1 MNQMNAFLKDRYDM
15 KTFNHV
21 DLSTTIPDI
30 QTETIKGKRF
40 YITPEGKKYPSI
52 TTVLSTRKNEGLVR
66 WRESVGDA
74 VANNIMRGA
83 AKRGTA
89 VHTLVENY
97 LNNEE
102 LSKQDVLPVALFT
115 LLKPELDN
123 INSIRMQEGGLYSD
137 KWEVAGR
144 VDLVAEFDGELS
156 IIDFK
161 TSAEPKRE
169 AYLYDYFVQETAY
182 ACCFQELY
190 SLTVKKLVTI
200 VACENGETQV
210 VIKPPKKEYLLK
222 LIEYIDEYQTYGKEK
237 LT

>member
-1 MNQMNAFLKDRYDM
+1 M
-15 KTFNHV
+15 KFEHNPRCFPLDSEAKMV
-21 DLSTTIPDI
+21 D
-30 QTETIKGKRF
+30 GKRV
-40 YITPEGKKYPSI
+40 YATPDGEFYPSI
-52 TTVLSTRKNEGLVR
+52 TTVIGNNAKKQAGLAK
-66 WRESVGDA
+66 WRARVGKEK
-74 VANNIMRGA
+74 A
-83 AKRGTA
+83 AAISSRSASRGTKF
-89 VHTLVENY
+89 HSITEDY
-97 LNNEE
+97 LNNELDIE
-102 LSKQDVLPVALFT
+102 KYKDSPLPVVMFEQT
-115 LLKPELDN
+115 KKTFDRIGN
-123 INSIRMQEGGLYSD
+123 IYLQEAFLYSRHL
-137 KWEVAGR
+137 EVAGR

-222 LIEYIDEYQTYGKEK
+222 LIQYIDEYQNKYGKEK

>member
-1 MNQMNAFLKDRYDM
+1 M
-15 KTFNHV
+15 KFEHNPRCFPLDSEAKMV
-21 DLSTTIPDI
+21 D
-30 QTETIKGKRF
+30 GKRV
-40 YITPEGKKYPSI
+40 YATPDGEYYPSI
-52 TTVLSTRKNEGLVR
+52 TTVIGNNAKKQAGLAK
-66 WRESVGDA
+66 WRARVGKEK
-74 VANNIMRGA
+74 A
-83 AKRGTA
+83 AAISSRSASRGTKF
-89 VHTLVENY
+89 HSITEDY
-97 LNNEE
+97 LNNELDIE
-102 LSKQDVLPVALFT
+102 KYKDSPLPVVMFEQT
-115 LLKPELDN
+115 KKTFDRIGN
-123 INSIRMQEGGLYSD
+123 IYLQEAFLYSRHL
-137 KWEVAGR
+137 EVAGR

-222 LIEYIDEYQTYGKEK
+222 LIAYIDEYQKKYGKEK

>member
-1 MNQMNAFLKDRYDM
+1 M
-15 KTFNHV
+15 KFEHNPRCFPLDSEAKMV
-21 DLSTTIPDI
+21 D
-30 QTETIKGKRF
+30 GKRV
-40 YITPEGKKYPSI
+40 YATPDGEFYPSI
-52 TTVLSTRKNEGLVR
+52 TTVIGNNAKKQAGLAK
-66 WRESVGDA
+66 WRARVGKEK
-74 VANNIMRGA
+74 A
-83 AKRGTA
+83 AAISSRSASRGTKF
-89 VHTLVENY
+89 HSITEDY
-97 LNNEE
+97 LNNELDIE
-102 LSKQDVLPVALFT
+102 KYKDSPLPVVMFEQT
-115 LLKPELDN
+115 KKTFDRIGN
-123 INSIRMQEGGLYSD
+123 IYLQEAFLYSRHL
-137 KWEVAGR
+137 EVAGR

-222 LIEYIDEYQTYGKEK
+222 LIAYIDEYQTKYGKEK

>member
-1 MNQMNAFLKDRYDM
+1 M
-15 KTFNHV
+15 KFEHNPSCFPLDSEAKMV
-21 DLSTTIPDI
+21 D
-30 QTETIKGKRF
+30 GKRV
-40 YITPEGKKYPSI
+40 YATPDGEYYPSI
-52 TTVLSTRKNEGLVR
+52 TTVIGNNAKKQAGLAK
-66 WRESVGDA
+66 WRARVGKEK
-74 VANNIMRGA
+74 A
-83 AKRGTA
+83 AAISSRSASRGTKF
-89 VHTLVENY
+89 HSITEDY
-97 LNNEE
+97 LNNELDIE
-102 LSKQDVLPVALFT
+102 KYKDSPLPVVMFAQTKKTF
-115 LLKPELDN
+115 DRIGN
-123 INSIRMQEGGLYSD
+123 IYLQEAFLYS
-137 KWEVAGR
+137 KHLEVAGR

-222 LIEYIDEYQTYGKEK
+222 LIAYIDEYQTKYGKEK

>member
-1 MNQMNAFLKDRYDM
+1 M
-15 KTFNHV
+15 KFEHNPRCFPLDSEAKMV
-21 DLSTTIPDI
+21 D
-30 QTETIKGKRF
+30 GKRV
-40 YITPEGKKYPSI
+40 YATPDGEFYPSI
-52 TTVLSTRKNEGLVR
+52 TTVIGNNAKKQAGLAK
-66 WRESVGDA
+66 WRARVGKEK
-74 VANNIMRGA
+74 A
-83 AKRGTA
+83 AAISSRSASRGTKF
-89 VHTLVENY
+89 HSITEDY
-97 LNNEE
+97 LNNELDIE
-102 LSKQDVLPVALFT
+102 KYKDSPLPVVMFEQT
-115 LLKPELDN
+115 KKTFDRIGN
-123 INSIRMQEGGLYSD
+123 IYLQEAFLYSRHL
-137 KWEVAGR
+137 EVAGR

-222 LIEYIDEYQTYGKEK
+222 LIAYIDEYQNKYGKEK

>member
-1 MNQMNAFLKDRYDM
+1 M
-15 KTFNHV
+15 KFEHNPRCFPLDSEAKMV
-21 DLSTTIPDI
+21 D
-30 QTETIKGKRF
+30 GKRV
-40 YITPEGKKYPSI
+40 YATPDGEYYPSI
-52 TTVLSTRKNEGLVR
+52 TTVIGNNAKKQAGLAK
-66 WRESVGDA
+66 WRARVGKEK
-74 VANNIMRGA
+74 A
-83 AKRGTA
+83 AAISSRSASRGTKF
-89 VHTLVENY
+89 HSITEDY
-97 LNNEE
+97 LNNELDIE
-102 LSKQDVLPVALFT
+102 KYKDSPLPVVMFEQT
-115 LLKPELDN
+115 KKTFDRIGN
-123 INSIRMQEGGLYSD
+123 IYLQEAFLYS
-137 KWEVAGR
+137 KHLEVAGR

-222 LIEYIDEYQTYGKEK
+222 LIAYIDEYQNKYGKEK